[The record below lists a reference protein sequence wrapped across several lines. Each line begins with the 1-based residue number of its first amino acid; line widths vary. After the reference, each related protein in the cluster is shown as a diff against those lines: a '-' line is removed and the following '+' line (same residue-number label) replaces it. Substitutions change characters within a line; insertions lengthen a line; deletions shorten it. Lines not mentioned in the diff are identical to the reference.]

1 MEEVLKEEYYSPDQ
15 NKNDEAPAE
24 SEGAFNN
31 GKTEIV
37 LDDLLKE
44 MVDKSGSDLH
54 IKVGQPPV
62 VRIHGMLKRLENYCE
77 FTNSLA
83 EELIFSILND
93 ERKEILSKEK
103 ELDLAYSISGVARF
117 RVNIFFQKEN
127 IGAVFRVIP
136 FDIKSFDD
144 LGIPEIAKEL
154 CEYSNGLILV
164 TGPTG
169 SGKSTTLAAMID
181 YINSNNKKHIVTI
194 EDPIEFLHRDKKSAV
209 NQREIGVDTH
219 SFASALKHILRQ
231 SPDVILVG
239 ELRDLETISLAI
251 TAAETG
257 HLVFATLHTTDA
269 AQTIDRIIDVFSPE
283 EQQQVRLQL
292 SYTLRG
298 VLSQTLLARKDGN
311 GRVAAFEILIC
322 HSGIRNMIREGKT
335 HQINNLIQTGG
346 EFGMMLLD
354 KSLKEL
360 LQQNL
365 IDFEDA
371 LAKCSNPKDF
381 EMFRMQFG
389 NKERLNAR

>member
-1 MEEVLKEEYYSPDQ
+1 MEEVLKEEYYSPGQ

-31 GKTEIV
+31 EKTEIV

-298 VLSQTLLARKDGN
+298 VVSQTLLARKDGS